1 MSKFTVLGATGFIGG
16 HLVRHLEAEGHQ
28 VAAPARG
35 DSLRRR
41 HLGHTIY
48 CIGMTS
54 DFPRDAIATVDAHI
68 CRLAAVLAEAEMD
81 SLVYLSSTRLYDW
94 GGPIADEGDDLP
106 LNPATPRHLYDLTK
120 AAAEALCHA
129 HDRPPARVAR
139 LGSVYA
145 DDLGSDNF
153 VHEVIRGAL
162 DAAEATFDTAPD
174 CERDYIHVDD
184 VCRMLAAIA
193 TRGRRRIY
201 NVASGRNVANRDM
214 FAMVER
220 ETGCRIRARRAPAGA
235 PSPRVRIDAAVE
247 DFGFAPLQLCEALP
261 RMIRALARPRVG
273 ALGS

>member
-1 MSKFTVLGATGFIGG
+1 MARFTVLGATGFIGG

-35 DSLRRR
+35 ESLKRR
-41 HLGHTIY
+41 HLGHAIY
-48 CIGMTS
+48 CIGMTA
-54 DFPRDAIATVDAHI
+54 DYPRDPVATVDAHI

-139 LGSVYA
+139 LASVYG

-153 VHEVIRGAL
+153 VHQAIRCAL
-162 DAAEATFDTAPD
+162 DARESTFDTAPD

-184 VCRMLAAIA
+184 VCRLLAAIA
-193 TRGRRRIY
+193 THGRRRIY

-235 PSPRVRIDAAVE
+235 PSPRIRIDAAVE
-247 DFGFAPLQLCEALP
+247 DFGFAPAQLCETLP
-261 RMIRALARPRVG
+261 RMIRGLAEPRQAVR
-273 ALGS
+273 